1 MAQEINVTGT
11 TPKSLGIVDS
21 EKQGMSVIVRLA
33 GDLDSGTITI
43 GTRPSGGSGQGVIE
57 ILDATLVLGGSATYT
72 VGQMMELFATQ
83 SGASSDVN
91 YLVSQY

>member
-11 TPKSLGIVDS
+11 TVTSLGIVDQ
-21 EKQGMSVIVRLA
+21 EKQGMSVIVRLS

-43 GTRPSGGSGQGVIE
+43 GTRPSGSSGVIE

-72 VGQMMELFATQ
+72 VGQMMELFVTQ
-83 SGASSDVN
+83 SGAASDVT
-91 YLVSQY
+91 YLTSQY